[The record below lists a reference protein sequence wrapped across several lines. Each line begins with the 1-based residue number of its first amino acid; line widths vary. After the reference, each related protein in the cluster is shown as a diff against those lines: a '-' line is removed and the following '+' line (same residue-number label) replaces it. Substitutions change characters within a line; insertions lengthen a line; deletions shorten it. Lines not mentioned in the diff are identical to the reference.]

1 MVAGPSIE
9 GKPSSASP
17 VVKVK
22 TTDVFA
28 PVLTLG
34 TTYDLNSN
42 WFVVGSVSYMPMDS
56 KAKVYVN
63 DANTGR
69 ELVYT
74 ETRIDINPIVTYLG
88 IGYRF

>member
-1 MVAGPSIE
+1 
-9 GKPSSASP
+9 
-17 VVKVK
+17 
-22 TTDVFA
+22 
-28 PVLTLG
+28 
-34 TTYDLNSN
+34 
-42 WFVVGSVSYMPMDS
+42 MPMDS